1 MNLRCKDGDL
11 AVVVG
16 DFPGCEGNIGRL
28 VQVKGPV
35 RTPRQYPLP
44 CWRIKP
50 INRRGWLIAENDWA
64 VTKEVVI
71 WRSGII
77 HPDCWLLPIRPTD
90 DGQDIFITEKALVS
104 PSTQAIHP
112 DKWLSP
118 IKGKSVAPVIRE
130 LEAA

>member
-16 DFPGCEGNIGRL
+16 DFPGCEGNIGRI

-50 INRRGWLIAENDWA
+50 INRRGWFVVESDWA

-71 WRSGII
+71 WRSGVL
-77 HPDCWLLPIRPTD
+77 HPDCWLLPIRPTED
-90 DGQDIFITEKALVS
+90 EQDVSVVEESTETAL
-104 PSTQAIHP
+104 
-112 DKWLSP
+112 
-118 IKGKSVAPVIRE
+118 G
-130 LEAA
+130 

>member
-1 MNLRCKDGDL
+1 LNLRCKDGDL

-16 DFPGCEGNIGRL
+16 DFPGCEGNIGRI

-35 RTPRQYPLP
+35 RTPKQYPLP

-50 INRRGWLIAENDWA
+50 INRRGWLIAENDWE

-90 DGQDIFITEKALVS
+90 DGQDIFIAEKALVS

-118 IKGKSVAPVIRE
+118 IKGKSATPVIRE

>member
-16 DFPGCEGNIGRL
+16 DFPGCEGNIGRI

-35 RTPRQYPLP
+35 RTPKQYPLP

-50 INRRGWLIAENDWA
+50 INRRGWLIAENDWE

-77 HPDCWLLPIRPTD
+77 HPDCWLLPIRPTG
-90 DGQDIFITEKALVS
+90 DGQDVSVVEQAPETSLV
-104 PSTQAIHP
+104 
-112 DKWLSP
+112 
-118 IKGKSVAPVIRE
+118 
-130 LEAA
+130 

>member
-1 MNLRCKDGDL
+1 MNLRCRDGDL

-16 DFPGCEGNIGRL
+16 DFPGCEGNIGRI

-35 RTPRQYPLP
+35 RTPKQYPLP

-50 INRRGWLIAENDWA
+50 INRRGWLIAENDWE

-77 HPDCWLLPIRPTD
+77 HPDCWLLPIRPTE
-90 DGQDIFITEKALVS
+90 DGQDVSVVEKFPETSLAIGDSRRLRLS
-104 PSTQAIHP
+104 ASTN
-112 DKWLSP
+112 
-118 IKGKSVAPVIRE
+118 VRE
-130 LEAA
+130 DAV

>member
-1 MNLRCKDGDL
+1 MNLRCKEGDF

-16 DFPGCEGNIGRL
+16 DFPGCEGNIGRI
-28 VQVKGPV
+28 VQVRGPV

-50 INRRGWLIAENDWA
+50 INLRGFLIAENDWE

-77 HPDCWLLPIRPTD
+77 HPDCWLLPIRPSE
-90 DGQDIFITEKALVS
+90 DGQDIFVTEKAPETS
-104 PSTQAIHP
+104 PA
-112 DKWLSP
+112 
-118 IKGKSVAPVIRE
+118 
-130 LEAA
+130 

>member
-16 DFPGCEGNIGRL
+16 DFPGCEGNIGRI
-28 VQVKGPV
+28 VQVKGPA

-50 INRRGWLIAENDWA
+50 VNRRGWFVVESDWE

-71 WRSGII
+71 WRSGIL
-77 HPDCWLLPIRPTD
+77 HPDCWLLPIRPTED
-90 DGQDIFITEKALVS
+90 EQDVSVVEESSETSLV
-104 PSTQAIHP
+104 
-112 DKWLSP
+112 
-118 IKGKSVAPVIRE
+118 
-130 LEAA
+130 